1 MLLDSH
7 THIVPFQFQMLLWDS
22 IDAFYFGGGY
32 VSAGLQN
39 LLVSRH
45 WHLFFFF
52 LFQLLC
58 SHQPFSMNLLQASSF
73 RVSIMDT
80 TIIITWII
88 SSTAFHKFGHAI
100 AAARYIHLICL
111 CTFFVRCAAC
121 CLHVSIKCI
130 F

>member
-45 WHLFFFF
+45 WHLFFFSLSAS
-52 LFQLLC
+52 LFTPAIQHELVAGVQLQGVDNGHHNHHNMDNLIYR
-58 SHQPFSMNLLQASSF
+58 FS
-73 RVSIMDT
+73 
-80 TIIITWII
+80 
-88 SSTAFHKFGHAI
+88 
-100 AAARYIHLICL
+100 
-111 CTFFVRCAAC
+111 
-121 CLHVSIKCI
+121 
-130 F
+130 